1 MDWCASVLED
11 LGFRRGGGLI
21 SYALT
26 CWLFI
31 RQRVEGSSVE
41 DAWLS
46 VSPELARDFSP
57 GSKRAQSGVLSS
69 FGGGYGHARQALPLA
84 VAQAVTD
91 RLFSELSQGS
101 SSSEISAFV
110 LDGSSISPDGS
121 PELRKEYPP
130 HHIKDKESH
139 FPCLKLLVAHDLR
152 TGLALRPV
160 WGPMYGPR
168 AVSEQALAR
177 ELAPRIPAGAMV
189 VADRNFGVFSLAY
202 DLLELGHPCLVR
214 LTDARFQKVLGKSI
228 QECKDQEYDVV
239 WETSKFDVRDRPD
252 LVGKSIQGRLIVRHV
267 LAPGSSKPVPLGIF
281 VSGTDIDLEQAVRLY
296 AKRWLVETDLRTL
309 KNSLGLGR
317 PGAKTVDVLA
327 KEIILG
333 FAAYNLVRAIG
344 AAAADLAGI
353 DARTISF
360 SRTEACIRA
369 YAPRLMAQADP
380 AKRQVLEAQ
389 FLRAIAARTNKPRN
403 RPAQPRQAW
412 HRREKYPPRTQPHTG
427 VYKN

>member
-1 MDWCASVLED
+1 MDWCESVLED
-11 LGFRRGGGLI
+11 LGFRRGGGLF

-46 VSPELARDFSP
+46 VSPELAQAFSP
-57 GSKRAQSGVLSS
+57 DSKRAQSGVLSN
-69 FGGGYGHARQALPLA
+69 FGGGYGYARQALPLA
-84 VAQAVTD
+84 VAQTVAD
-91 RLFSELSQGS
+91 RLFSELAEGS
-101 SSSEISAFV
+101 SCGEISAFV
-110 LDGSSISPDGS
+110 LDGSSVSPDGS
-121 PELRKEYPP
+121 PELRREYPP

-177 ELAPRIPAGAMV
+177 ELAPRIPAGAVV
-189 VADRNFGVFSLAY
+189 VADRNFGVFSLTY
-202 DLLELGHPCLVR
+202 DLMGLGHPCVVR
-214 LTDARFQKVLGKSI
+214 LTDSRFKKILGKSI
-228 QECKDQEYDVV
+228 QECADQEHDVV
-239 WETSKFDVRDRPD
+239 WQASRSDIHDRPD
-252 LVGKSIQGRLIVRHV
+252 LVGESLSGRLVVRHV

-281 VSGTDIDLEQAVRLY
+281 VCGTDIDSEAAVRLY

-369 YAPRLMAQADP
+369 YAPRLMAEKDP
-380 AKRQVLEAQ
+380 EKRKALEAQ
-389 FLRAIAARTNKPRN
+389 LLRAIAARTNKPRH
-403 RPAQPRQAW
+403 RAAQPRQAW
-412 HRREKYPPRTQPHTG
+412 HRREKYPPKTQAHTG
-427 VYKN
+427 AYKN